1 MREREAALETMLDR
15 EQTITKFRELVQRLN
30 EQSQQYRD
38 RLNDKDTISVPVA
51 EQQQQQLEVFG
62 VRQAKTRAVDL
73 QLRALQLRQALE
85 HAALLK
91 GYMPDHLMAR
101 GADHDAIL
109 LLLLIP
115 RMVCKAD
122 ILLGQLREK

>member
-1 MREREAALETMLDR
+1 MLDR
-15 EQTITKFRELVQRLN
+15 EQTISKFRELVQRLN
-30 EQSQQYRD
+30 DQCQQYRD
-38 RLNDKDTISVPVA
+38 RLNDKDTVSAPVA
-51 EQQQQQLEVFG
+51 EHQQQLEVFG